1 MRDPLLHPPNE
12 TYRPPVSPAPKG
24 LDNMTTPAKK
34 TTAKAPT
41 RKPALKEK
49 VTPATITGGDTGVMA
64 IMRHMS
70 KDHRLTQ
77 AEVKLK
83 MGMHNSP
90 DFERLWKE
98 AGL

>member
-1 MRDPLLHPPNE
+1 
-12 TYRPPVSPAPKG
+12 
-24 LDNMTTPAKK
+24 MTPPAKK

-41 RKPALKEK
+41 RKPVLKEK
-49 VTPATITGGDTGVMA
+49 VTPPTITASDTGLMA

-83 MGMHNSP
+83 MGMHDSP
-90 DFERLWKE
+90 DFERIWNE

>member
-1 MRDPLLHPPNE
+1 MRDPLVHQPNE
-12 TYRPPVSPAPKG
+12 TYRPPVSPAPK
-24 LDNMTTPAKK
+24 DCTVTTPAKK
-34 TTAKAPT
+34 APAKKIPAK
-41 RKPALKEK
+41 KPVLKEK
-49 VTPATITGGDTGVMA
+49 VTPPVIQATDTGLQA

-83 MGMHNSP
+83 MGMHDSP
-90 DFERLWKE
+90 DFERIWNE

>member
-1 MRDPLLHPPNE
+1 
-12 TYRPPVSPAPKG
+12 
-24 LDNMTTPAKK
+24 MTNPAKK

-49 VTPATITGGDTGVMA
+49 VTPPTITATDTGVMA

-83 MGMHNSP
+83 MGMNDSP
-90 DFERLWKE
+90 DFDRLWE
-98 AGL
+98 AAGL